1 MNSSACSAARH
12 EDGSAPLPFWAF
24 VLLLLLVGAL
34 LGELGRRMLNYMFR
48 APVVASCPWS
58 ALGCACDELDEQ
70 NQEEEPAT
78 PQLLSEGLLVS
89 EVTSSALPRLAV
101 VVHVSDQGPRW
112 HAKSDCFGLK
122 KATRTRTLTPC
133 QICARNF

>member
-1 MNSSACSAARH
+1 MR
-12 EDGSAPLPFWAF
+12 
-24 VLLLLLVGAL
+24 
-34 LGELGRRMLNYMFR
+34 NYICR
-48 APVVASCPWS
+48 APVVASCPCS
-58 ALGCACDELDEQ
+58 ALGCACDEEVEDT
-70 NQEEEPAT
+70 QEDQPAT

-101 VVHVSDQGPRW
+101 VVHVSDQVSRW

-133 QICARNF
+133 QICARNFSSVPHYAR